1 MIRPRW
7 LLLGLALAA
16 GACGSPDRDEA
27 RQSLVQQLEDGG
39 LDERTAECVVDAFF
53 ADKTNDEL
61 KSFFERDQLT
71 PEEAVE
77 FASLG
82 ERCTPES

>member
-1 MIRPRW
+1 MRRPW
-7 LLLGLALAA
+7 LLVFAVALI
-16 GACGSPDRDEA
+16 GCGSPDRDAA

-39 LDERTAECVVDAFF
+39 LDARTAECVVDAFF
-53 ADKTNDEL
+53 SDKTTQEL
-61 KSFFERDQLT
+61 KSFFDREQLT

-82 ERCTPES
+82 ERCTPPVS